1 VFSKLLKNGG
11 EIMVKKPKKIMFM
24 LLLFLL
30 IVCGVYAQTINDFP
44 AGDFWSLDVGPGMSD
59 FLVSGMSF
67 QAIIDPKLW
76 LSPTLMIGSK
86 LGVNFSAE
94 EDNRHILAF
103 EGQVYMRWNFLRLG
117 QELNPW
123 NIFIQGGMGLI
134 SAYRGTSV
142 NPFNDVTMT
151 RGSLLFDAATGVTI
165 PLSARWHIEPQIRG
179 GYPHLFG
186 SSLTVGYKFPLPQ
199 KVIGSRT
206 TEYVEVIKTIP
217 PEEIV
222 KRVMISS
229 VEFVLFGPDIGR
241 YNLGIDRDAQ
251 QLNEMVLNYTAQT
264 LKDNPHYRVRIE
276 GHANPYTINH
286 SEIEELMVLS
296 TKRADVVAGELKS
309 RGVDEKQIV
318 MISFGGTRTA
328 TNEWDIRN
336 RNRRVEM
343 IITQVDI
350 D

>member
-1 VFSKLLKNGG
+1 MSKKLKKM
-11 EIMVKKPKKIMFM
+11 IFM
-24 LLLFLL
+24 LVMFCL
-30 IVCGVYAQTINDFP
+30 IVCGVYAQTIYDFP

-59 FLVSGMSF
+59 FMVSGMSF

-76 LSPTLMIGSK
+76 LSPKLMIGSK
-86 LGVNFSAE
+86 LGVNFSVE
-94 EDNRHILAF
+94 EDERHILAF

-117 QELNPW
+117 QKLNPW

-134 SAYRGTSV
+134 SAYRGTSA
-142 NPFNDVTMT
+142 NPFDDVTMT
-151 RGSLLFDAATGVTI
+151 RGSLLFDAAFGLTI
-165 PLSARWHIEPQIRG
+165 PLGTRWHIEPQVRA
-179 GYPHLFG
+179 GYPHIFG
-186 SSLTVGYKFPLPQ
+186 GSLTAGYKFPLPQ
-199 KVIGSRT
+199 KVITNRST
-206 TEYVEVIKTIP
+206 QYVEVIKTIP

-222 KRVMISS
+222 RRVMISS

-241 YNLGIDRDAQ
+241 YNLGIDSDAQ

-264 LKDNPHYRVRIE
+264 IKANPNYRVRIE
-276 GHANPYTINH
+276 GHANPHTINH
-286 SEIEELMVLS
+286 SEIEDLMALS
-296 TKRADVVAGELKS
+296 AMRADVVAGELKN

-318 MISFGGTRTA
+318 MISFGGARTA
-328 TNEWDIRN
+328 TNEWDVRN

>member
-1 VFSKLLKNGG
+1 ML
-11 EIMVKKPKKIMFM
+11 KKIIFM

-30 IVCGVYAQTINDFP
+30 IVCGVFAQTIYDFP
-44 AGDFWSLDVGPGMSD
+44 AGDFWSLDSGFGMSD
-59 FLVSGMSF
+59 FLISGASF

-76 LSPTLMIGSK
+76 LSPKLMIGSK

-94 EDNRHILAF
+94 DDKRHILAF
-103 EGQVYMRWNFLRLG
+103 EGLVYMRWNFLRLG
-117 QELNPW
+117 QELNSW
-123 NIFIQGGMGLI
+123 NIFVQGGMGLI
-134 SAYRGTSV
+134 SAYRGTSS

-151 RGSLLFDAATGVTI
+151 RGSLLFDAAIGLTI
-165 PLSARWHIEPQIRG
+165 PLSARWHLEPMIRG
-179 GYPHLFG
+179 GYPFIFG
-186 SSLTVGYKFPLPQ
+186 GSLTAGYKFPLPQ
-199 KVIGSRT
+199 KVNTNRILQQSFPHR
-206 TEYVEVIKTIP
+206 TEYVEVMKIIP

-222 KRVMISS
+222 RRVMISS

-241 YNLGIDRDAQ
+241 YNIGIDRDAQ

-264 LKDNPHYRVRIE
+264 LKDNPNYRVRIE

-286 SEIEELMVLS
+286 SEIEELKVLS
-296 TKRADVVAGELKS
+296 LMRANVVAGELKD
-309 RGVDEKQIV
+309 RGVDENQIV
-318 MISFGGTRTA
+318 LISFGGTRTA

-350 D
+350 Y